1 MANKR
6 QTSKIDVVIG
16 ARLREIRKSKR
27 LSQVDLADRVDLTFQ
42 QIQKYEKGSN
52 RIPVSRLYQM
62 AGALGVGAEYFFAD
76 LPELRSAAESAE
88 NSRLQS
94 FASTLEGQEL
104 IAAYSRISSWAVRKS
119 LLDLIKALP
128 EA

>member
-16 ARLREIRKSKR
+16 ARLREIRKSKK

-42 QIQKYEKGSN
+42 QIQKYEKGAN

-104 IAAYSRISSWAVRKS
+104 IAAFSRISSWSVRKS